1 MRENRSF
8 GIYITTD
15 TTFSRW
21 RREKLF
27 ALYNCMGNNGYPLEV
42 FLYSLIFLVVS
53 VLVDVSLTDG
63 GDGSYNV
70 RVIFVRNYVRNL

>member
-1 MRENRSF
+1 
-8 GIYITTD
+8 
-15 TTFSRW
+15 
-21 RREKLF
+21 
-27 ALYNCMGNNGYPLEV
+27 MGNNGYPLEV

-63 GDGSYNV
+63 GDRSYNV